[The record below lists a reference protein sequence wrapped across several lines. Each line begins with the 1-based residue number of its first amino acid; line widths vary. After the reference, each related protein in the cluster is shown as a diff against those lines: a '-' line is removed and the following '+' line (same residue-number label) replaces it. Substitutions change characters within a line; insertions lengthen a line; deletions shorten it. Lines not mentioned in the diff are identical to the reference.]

1 MSFQELRKSKG
12 FSQKSLAEKAG
23 VSVRT
28 IQRMERGDTSL
39 SAYTLQVVSTAL
51 HVEINELIPNKAQT
65 SPGLEKSGIKWMNF
79 SALTGLVL
87 PLANFLFPL
96 YLYYRW
102 KKDKL
107 VREQGKRILNFQFLW
122 IIGTCIFTI
131 STSGLLYTLFE
142 PLRGGGIPIFIPIY
156 LFALLLNLLVILQTS
171 IRLNS
176 QKPILPFIP
185 HIF

>member
-1 MSFQELRKSKG
+1 MSFLELRKSKG
-12 FSQKSLAEKAG
+12 FSQKSLAEEAG

-28 IQRMERGDTSL
+28 IQRMERGDRNV

-51 HVEINELIPNKAQT
+51 DVDISKLLLSESQG
-65 SPGLEKSGIKWMNF
+65 GLRYEKSGLKWLNL
-79 SALTGLVL
+79 SATLGLIL
-87 PLANFLFPL
+87 PLANFFFPL
-96 YLYYRW
+96 YLYFRW
-102 KKDKL
+102 RKNKL
-107 VREQGKRILNFQFLW
+107 IREQGKRILNFQFLW
-122 IIGTCIFTI
+122 LIGTTIFTI
-131 STSGLLYTLFE
+131 SLSGLLYSLFE